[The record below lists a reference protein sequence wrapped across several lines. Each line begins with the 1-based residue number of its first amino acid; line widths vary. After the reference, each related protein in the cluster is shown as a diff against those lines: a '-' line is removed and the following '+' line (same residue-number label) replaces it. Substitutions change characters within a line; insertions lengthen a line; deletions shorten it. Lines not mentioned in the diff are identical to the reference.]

1 MPLNSKSTQIKP
13 PTLVNMHFTLKPL
26 NASPLRFQCAF
37 RPSNSSKQTFFNS
50 NVYFYTTNTLK
61 LDPLQLN
68 VPLHLQTTQNK
79 PSSTQIKCFST
90 QMRLCIRNTFKWS
103 HLQLKFAFVVPIH
116 SNEPFFNSYVS
127 FHLQTFPNKFYLI
140 QMRRR
145 ELKTLKLGP
154 LTLKCAFS
162 LPIHSHEAL

>member
-1 MPLNSKSTQIKP
+1 MYSTACNTHPTLLKLNEHFFGFKLGHFALKYGLSPRSYSYQVFFVVKNVPLNSKSTQIKP

-61 LDPLQLN
+61 FDPLQLN

-90 QMRLCIRNTFKWS
+90 QMRLCIQNTFK
-103 HLQLKFAFVVPIH
+103 
-116 SNEPFFNSYVS
+116 
-127 FHLQTFPNKFYLI
+127 
-140 QMRRR
+140 
-145 ELKTLKLGP
+145 
-154 LTLKCAFS
+154 
-162 LPIHSHEAL
+162 